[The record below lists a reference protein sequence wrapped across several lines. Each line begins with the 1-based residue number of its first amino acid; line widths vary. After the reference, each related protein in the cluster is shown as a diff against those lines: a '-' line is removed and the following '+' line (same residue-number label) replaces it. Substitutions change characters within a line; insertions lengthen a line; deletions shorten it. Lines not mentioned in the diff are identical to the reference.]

1 MSPIVMLVLL
11 KTKDMKAVNGKSEL
25 GIGRVCVVRYQERS
39 KKIEYMGKLLALGSN
54 EEMELEM
61 T

>member
-1 MSPIVMLVLL
+1 MLVLL